1 LINNFLTGS
10 KAFKK
15 TGDMD
20 NMKHR
25 RLQEMDRSDFD
36 IVDGDPDIR
45 GWDVK
50 NTRGQKIGEVEDLIV
65 DAQMKKVR
73 YLVLDMDDN
82 ELDLDDRKV
91 LIPIGLAEL
100 HSKDDDVIIPV
111 ENDQLRSLPNYDADK
126 LDESVE
132 QKICSTLERD
142 NTKKAMS
149 GNADT
154 TDFYNHDYFNDD
166 NLYKNRLHEA
176 RPVNRNKDSEYESGL
191 RLWERRSEGGI
202 LADENRDNKSSR
214 STQPD
219 SENYREREMKKEERM
234 EMVKNR
240 RNNYEHR
247 RNNEQREGDSYQE
260 NVRSYRKDNSI
271 EKRTRDEGLRDG

>member
-1 LINNFLTGS
+1 
-10 KAFKK
+10 
-15 TGDMD
+15 MD

-142 NTKKAMS
+142 NTKKAIS

-154 TDFYNHDYFNDD
+154 TDFYNRDYFNDD